1 MTEVSISTEQHP
13 AAYDRRAVWL
23 SYLYALLAALILGH
37 FLLGIPIQL
46 SDSFGNMLKLSV
58 SWPEL
63 LYNEFTQRAYL
74 RPLLWGELKAVYDL
88 SGGNYYAWFRGT
100 HVVQV
105 VTLALLYVAIVR
117 PRTLRDAALIP
128 FGIAVLFGAH
138 TFSGTVR
145 EAFPINTFLTVLLFS
160 FAAMYIALAE
170 YRWWHDLAAPL
181 LFAGAAL
188 TVESGLLVW
197 VIVVGARVVGARGIS
212 RGGIAVL
219 VVLLAAYFGV
229 RFLMLDVGSPG
240 LEERSSGFGFGIL
253 EPDELIGRF
262 GSNPIGFYAYN
273 IVASIL
279 SVLVSEPSNGI
290 FELTSAVIHGNVDVS
305 MLVTPIATL
314 SVTAL
319 LGVFA
324 WRRRHMWLSRRFEH
338 DDRLVLIFGMVLVAN
353 AVISYPYTKD
363 VIVSVAGALFALA
376 AFAAARH
383 TLAWMPDSLPRH
395 RVAGTALIA
404 LVSAAWSL
412 QVIARHLELRSAAY
426 AQRQRWA
433 YAELTLEEELRGFNA
448 SQRTLFRTLREEAL
462 FARPEPPP
470 LDLPLGGLVRAE

>member
-1 MTEVSISTEQHP
+1 MTGVSVTTKVAP
-13 AAYDRRAVWL
+13 ASWDRGAVWL
-23 SYLYALLAALILGH
+23 SYLYALFAALILGH

-74 RPLLWGELKAVYDL
+74 RPLLWAELKVVYDL
-88 SGGNYYAWFRGT
+88 SGGNYSLWFRGT

-105 VTLALLYVAIVR
+105 VALALLYVAIVR
-117 PRTLRDAALIP
+117 PQTRRDAALIP
-128 FGIAVLFGAH
+128 FGIAVLFGMH
-138 TFSGTVR
+138 TFSGTVS
-145 EAFPINTFLTVLLFS
+145 EAFPINTFLTILLFS
-160 FAAMYIALAE
+160 FAAMYVALAE
-170 YRWWHDLAAPL
+170 YRWWHDLAAAL

-197 VIVVGARVVGARGIS
+197 VIVVGARLVGARGVS

-219 VVLLAAYFGV
+219 VALLAVYFGL
-229 RFLMLDVGSPG
+229 RFLVLNVGAPG
-240 LEERSSGFGFGIL
+240 LEERSSGFGFDIL
-253 EPDELIGRF
+253 EPDELIARF
-262 GSNPIGFYAYN
+262 GANPVGFYAYN
-273 IVASIL
+273 ILASAL
-279 SVLVSEPSNGI
+279 SVLVSEPSDGV
-290 FELTSAVIHGNVDVS
+290 FVLTRAIRQGSVDLS
-305 MLVTPIATL
+305 MFVKPIATL

-324 WRRRHMWLSRRFEH
+324 WRRRHVWLSRRFDR
-338 DDRLVLIFGMVLVAN
+338 DDRLVLIFGMVLAAN

-363 VIVSVAGALFALA
+363 VIVSVAGALFAVA

-383 TLAWMPDSLPRH
+383 TLAWLPETLPRH
-395 RVAGTALIA
+395 RVAGTMLIA
-404 LVSAAWSL
+404 LVSVAWSL
-412 QVIARHLELRSAAY
+412 QAAARHVELRSAAY

-433 YAELTLEEELRGFNA
+433 YAELTLEDELRRFDA
-448 SQRTLFRTLREEAL
+448 RERALFRTLRDEAL

-470 LDLPLGGLVRAE
+470 LDLRLGALLRTE